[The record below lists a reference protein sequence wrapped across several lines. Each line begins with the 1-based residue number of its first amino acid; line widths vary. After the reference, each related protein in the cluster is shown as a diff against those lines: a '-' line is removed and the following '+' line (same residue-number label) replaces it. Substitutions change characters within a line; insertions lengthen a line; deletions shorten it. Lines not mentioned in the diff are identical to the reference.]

1 MTACVLDTVRLK
13 HHERFSVHKSAEGAK
28 YSSSTLG
35 ANVDQH
41 GHSINSA
48 EDRTPHEPSFAICM
62 RLASRLAHSGSG
74 LWTLTAFC
82 VTVATSCELVA
93 IVDRDGQGINSAG
106 ARTLHEP
113 LSTVLMRV
121 ACSSRAVAITLASA
135 HWQRVGQRPGP
146 PLNAARSAVKAGA
159 CAQSC
164 ISRTLDFAC
173 GALTRCMPMPPNR
186 HRKCKGKIRLARPTL
201 P

>member
-1 MTACVLDTVRLK
+1 MFVYVLGTVRFNK
-13 HHERFSVHKSAEGAK
+13 HERFDVHKCADGAK
-28 YSSSTLG
+28 SRALALSMRTIHR
-35 ANVDQH
+35 H

-62 RLASRLAHSGSG
+62 RLASRSAHSGSG

-93 IVDRDGQGINSAG
+93 IVDHDGQGINSAG
-106 ARTLHEP
+106 ARTPHEP

-159 CAQSC
+159 CAENC

-173 GALTRCMPMPPNR
+173 GALTR
-186 HRKCKGKIRLARPTL
+186 
-201 P
+201 